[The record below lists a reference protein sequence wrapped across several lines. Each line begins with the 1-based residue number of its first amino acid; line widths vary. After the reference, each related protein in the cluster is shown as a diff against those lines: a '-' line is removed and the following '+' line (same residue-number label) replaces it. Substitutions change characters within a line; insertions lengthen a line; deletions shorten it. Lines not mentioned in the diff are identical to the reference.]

1 MFSIYENWWGITLYV
16 ITLYIIYSIYQ
27 SVTTIQ
33 EGFESGNVVIP
44 EELKKYACHGI
55 KRTLEANNNLLEGYE
70 NAGAIGSLA
79 DVKSIINTLTS
90 KWNEMDCER
99 IVLENPLPVVHML
112 TTADVVEEVTERVTA
127 QINAEIEAKKAGT
140 RGT

>member
-90 KWNEMDCER
+90 KWNE
-99 IVLENPLPVVHML
+99 ITPSLHSYLFFS
-112 TTADVVEEVTERVTA
+112 
-127 QINAEIEAKKAGT
+127 K
-140 RGT
+140 